1 MVDRGLTLF
10 ELIYLDYNDI
20 SSISIIL
27 ENIKIVAFIIKNIE
41 KLQTSLYFTLDL
53 VDTIL
58 I

>member
-27 ENIKIVAFIIKNIE
+27 DNIKIGAFIIKNIE
-41 KLQTSLYFTLDL
+41 KFQTSLYFTLDL
-53 VDTIL
+53 MDTIL